1 MMDLHGKF
9 DRVMRETVKE
19 WKKHDNVMGVV
30 VYGSFVTGNISAS
43 SDLDMCVI
51 WDGSEAPVQLMA
63 EQDGVLLDM
72 SFTTVSAIKE
82 VIEGTPEDAF
92 LIAEVIA
99 KFRNARVVHDTDGKL
114 KKWQITASDYVWS
127 DSVIDVIREKAEEEL
142 SNASELAD
150 QDDIVGA
157 IHELRSALFNIA
169 RAVLMKNNVFSII
182 KPAEVLSE
190 IRMLDPMTYQLFLR
204 LFKLKALREPELLA
218 ALESIRHWLKTA
230 EERLGEVAPG
240 AGLAPTAVRLAE
252 AQRHYYGAMRLT
264 IDSEYELAVLEMRQ
278 TLSLLGRALVE
289 TAGHRP
295 TSEASALSYI
305 KEQEPEFYEKVLVE
319 HGAFDLLPRAVK
331 RGIGEARFITQR
343 I

>member
-1 MMDLHGKF
+1 MIDLHGRF

-19 WKKHDNVMGVV
+19 WKKNDNVVGVV
-30 VYGSFVTGNISAS
+30 VYGSFVTGSLTAS

-51 WDGSEAPVQLMA
+51 WDSSEAPVQLMA

-72 SFTTVSAIKE
+72 SFATVSAVE
-82 VIEGTPEDAF
+82 DVIEGAPDDAF
-92 LIAEVIA
+92 LIAEIIA
-99 KFRNARVVHDTDGKL
+99 KFRNARVVHDTDNKL
-114 KKWQITASDYVWS
+114 KKWQSVAADYVWS
-127 DSVIDVIREKAEEEL
+127 DNVIDIIKEKAEAEL
-142 SNASELAD
+142 SNASELVEK
-150 QDDIVGA
+150 DDIVGA

-190 IRMLDPMTYQLFLR
+190 VRMLDPMTYRLFLR
-204 LFKLKALREPELLA
+204 LFKLKALQEAELLT
-218 ALESIRHWLKTA
+218 ALDSIRHWLKIA

-278 TLSLLGRALVE
+278 TLSLLGRTLAE

-295 TSEASALSYI
+295 SSDASAMSYI
-305 KEQEPEFYEKVLVE
+305 KQQEPEFYEKVLVE
-319 HGAFDLLPRAVK
+319 HGAFDLLPKAVK
-331 RGIGEARFITQR
+331 RGIGEARFIAQR
-343 I
+343 V